1 MYHQDWLMRQ
11 IEIIAETLARVVF
24 RKAPARRA
32 EIVLQQKSGAPGAE
46 LTETLLAMVRA
57 GELCTAEDLL
67 YERLDPNDRD
77 GLAAALCFYS
87 ALNALPDAELEAR
100 NFPRDE
106 ILSGLTDV
114 CRRYGLEDVL
124 RALPGGE
131 DGPVPD
137 A

>member
-11 IEIIAETLARVVF
+11 IEIIAETLARVLF
-24 RKAPARRA
+24 RKTPARRA
-32 EIVLQQKSGAPGAE
+32 DV
-46 LTETLLAMVRA
+46 
-57 GELCTAEDLL
+57 L
-67 YERLDPNDRD
+67 YERLDPDDRD
-77 GLAAALCFYS
+77 GLAAALRFYS

-114 CRRYGLEDVL
+114 CRRCGLEDVL
-124 RALPGGE
+124 HVLPGGE
-131 DGPVPD
+131 DEPRFD

>member
-1 MYHQDWLMRQ
+1 MEEERGATGGGLT
-11 IEIIAETLARVVF
+11 ETVLARVRGGGV
-24 RKAPARRA
+24 
-32 EIVLQQKSGAPGAE
+32 GA
-46 LTETLLAMVRA
+46 A
-57 GELCTAEDLL
+57 GGLL
-67 YERLDPNDRD
+67 YVGLDPGDRD

-100 NFPRDE
+100 NFPRDA

-124 RALPGGE
+124 HALPGGE
-131 DGPVPD
+131 DGPIPD